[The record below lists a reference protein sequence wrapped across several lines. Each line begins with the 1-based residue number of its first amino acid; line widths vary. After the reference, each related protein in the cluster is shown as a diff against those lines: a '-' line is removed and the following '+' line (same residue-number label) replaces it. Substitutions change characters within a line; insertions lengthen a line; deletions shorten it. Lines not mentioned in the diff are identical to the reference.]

1 MKQFIKRI
9 LIFFIPVIIVLC
21 SIELFLRTIPNDYK
35 YKKERLI
42 NQAQDIQI
50 LVLGSSHAHY
60 GIDPNYFSMDGF
72 NFANISQSLDIDNKL
87 LEKYG
92 DKLAQ
97 LKYVVIP
104 ISYSTLFSTLSTG
117 NENWR
122 IKNYTL
128 YYNINIGTSFSFGN
142 YFELLNG
149 TMLSNA
155 GRLYKYIKDQ
165 SKLITVSD
173 KGFGLNYSSNIKNDM
188 ERTGKAAALRHTH
201 FDTNIFSYN
210 KNILDQII
218 NWCKTKNVKL
228 VFITFPAY
236 YTYKN
241 KLDNNQ
247 LQETIN
253 YMNLIE
259 KRNNNVYYF
268 NLLNENGFVQED
280 FFDADHLNE
289 VGAGKLTKKINNI
302 LLDIK

>member
-1 MKQFIKRI
+1 M

-21 SIELFLRTIPNDYK
+21 LTELFLRIIPNDYK
-35 YKKERLI
+35 YKKEQLL
-42 NQAQDIQI
+42 NQSQNIQI

-60 GIDPNYFSMDGF
+60 GIDPNYFSIAGF
-72 NFANISQSLDIDNKL
+72 NFANISQSLDIDYKL

-92 DKLAQ
+92 DKLVQ

-104 ISYSTLFSTLSTG
+104 ISYSTLFSTLGTG

-122 IKNYTL
+122 IKNYIL
-128 YYNINIGTSFSFGN
+128 YYNISASFSFGN

-155 GRLYKYIKDQ
+155 GRLYQYIKDQ

-188 ERTGKAAALRHTH
+188 EKTGEAAALRHTH
-201 FDTNIFSYN
+201 FDTNIFNYN
-210 KNILDQII
+210 KTILDQII
-218 NWCKTKNVKL
+218 KWCNAKNVKL

-236 YTYKN
+236 DTYKD

-253 YMNLIE
+253 YMDLIGE
-259 KRNNNVYYF
+259 RNDNVYYF
-268 NLLNENGFVQED
+268 NLLNENDFIQED

-289 VGAGKLTKKINNI
+289 IGASKLTKKINNI
-302 LLDIK
+302 LLVIK

>member
-1 MKQFIKRI
+1 M

-21 SIELFLRTIPNDYK
+21 LIELFLRIIPNDYK
-35 YKKERLI
+35 YKKEQLL
-42 NQAQDIQI
+42 NQAQNIQV

-60 GIDPNYFSMDGF
+60 GIDPNYFSMGGF
-72 NFANISQSLDIDNKL
+72 NFANISQSLDIDYKL

-92 DKLAQ
+92 NKLVQ

-104 ISYSTLFSTLSTG
+104 ISYFTLFSTLSMG
-117 NENWR
+117 NESWR
-122 IKNYTL
+122 IKNYIL
-128 YYNINIGTSFSFGN
+128 YYNINASFSFGN
-142 YFELLNG
+142 YLELLNG

-155 GRLYKYIKDQ
+155 GRLYQYIKDR

-173 KGFGLNYSSNIKNDM
+173 KGFGLSYSSSIRNDM
-188 ERTGKAAALRHTH
+188 EKTGEAAALRHTH
-201 FDTNIFSYN
+201 FDTNIFNYN
-210 KNILDQII
+210 KNMLDQII
-218 NWCKTKNVKL
+218 KWCKNKSVKL

-236 YTYKN
+236 DTYKS

-253 YMNLIE
+253 YMDLIE
-259 KRNNNVYYF
+259 KRNDDVYYF
-268 NLLNENGFVQED
+268 NLLNENDFMQED

-302 LLDIK
+302 LLGIK